1 MLIVLVLPGR
11 IVNIR
16 IPLDE
21 QASGEKKDGTYTF
34 GFQFPQWQ
42 GKGRYANGVKKR
54 ARMIFYVKDENEQL
68 MFQYPITEIQRH
80 DHCVIS
86 TRYEKRIPEEFQKEI
101 RQIII
106 HFV

>member
-1 MLIVLVLPGR
+1 MLVLPGR

-16 IPLDE
+16 IPLDG
-21 QASGEKKDGTYTF
+21 QASGEKEDGKYTF

-54 ARMIFYVKDENEQL
+54 ARMIFYAKDEEGRL
-68 MFQYPITEIQRH
+68 IFQYPITEIQRQ

-86 TRYEKRIPEEFQKEI
+86 TRYEKRIPGEFQKEI

>member
-11 IVNIR
+11 IVKIR
-16 IPLDE
+16 ISLED
-21 QASGEKKDGTYTF
+21 QASGEKKDGKYTF

-42 GKGRYANGVKKR
+42 GKGRYANGAKKR

-68 MFQYPITEIQRH
+68 MFQYSITEIQRQ

-86 TRYEKRIPEEFQKEI
+86 TRYEKRIPEEFQKDI

>member
-1 MLIVLVLPGR
+1 MLVLPGR
-11 IVNIR
+11 IVNMR
-16 IPLDE
+16 IPLDDK
-21 QASGEKKDGTYTF
+21 ASGEKKDGKYTF
-34 GFQFPQWQ
+34 GFQFPQRQ
-42 GKGRYANGVKKR
+42 GKVRYANGVKKR
-54 ARMIFYVKDENEQL
+54 ARMIFYVKDEDDQL

>member
-1 MLIVLVLPGR
+1 MLVLPGR
-11 IVNIR
+11 IVKIR
-16 IPLDE
+16 IPLDDK
-21 QASGEKKDGTYTF
+21 ASGEKKDGKYTF
-34 GFQFPQWQ
+34 GFRFPQWQ

-54 ARMIFYVKDENEQL
+54 ARMIFYVKDEEGRL
-68 MFQYPITEIQRH
+68 VFQYPITEIQRQ

-86 TRYEKRIPEEFQKEI
+86 TRYEKRIPSEFQREI